1 MTFLAMVAAVGALWC
16 WWPGAPRKRLRR
28 LFAASPIPAANG
40 SAESTPGALSLS
52 NLRTIRWISIGAA
65 LGLGFLVGAW
75 WGWLLAVALG
85 IFGPRLLGQLE
96 GKAER
101 ARREAVQRQS
111 ADAADLLAA
120 CLASGAPVSTS
131 VVAVANALG
140 QPIARPLRLLTS
152 RLALGADP
160 VQVWQ
165 LLAHEPGLSTL
176 AHHVARSLESG
187 APLLDVLP
195 GLGVDLRRQARV
207 QAETAA
213 RAAGVKAVAPLA
225 VCFLPAFLLVGVVPI
240 VASLALPY
248 LAGGV
253 T

>member
-1 MTFLAMVAAVGALWC
+1 M
-16 WWPGAPRKRLRR
+16 
-28 LFAASPIPAANG
+28 
-40 SAESTPGALSLS
+40 
-52 NLRTIRWISIGAA
+52 
-65 LGLGFLVGAW
+65 
-75 WGWLLAVALG
+75 
-85 IFGPRLLGQLE
+85 
-96 GKAER
+96 
-101 ARREAVQRQS
+101 
-111 ADAADLLAA
+111 
-120 CLASGAPVSTS
+120 
-131 VVAVANALG
+131 VAVANALG